1 MSEMKESEVII
12 RMVEGL
18 KSAAD
23 AASML
28 GVMQSNPDF
37 IGISRIILEISKNA
51 SRLATSKAMSKQ
63 VLDAALGRHSAMLAT
78 H

>member
-1 MSEMKESEVII
+1 MSELTEHEVII

-18 KSAAD
+18 KQSAD
-23 AASML
+23 AARML
-28 GVMQSNPDF
+28 GVMQRNSDF
-37 IGISRIILEISKNA
+37 LGVSQIILEISKNA

-63 VLDAALGRHSAMLAT
+63 VLDAALNRHSAVLAT